1 MEEDRQI
8 VSGASG
14 GPDREEGAAAF
25 TLDVAS
31 YRADLAEF
39 HLTEAQEREFLETLW
54 AILSAFVDLGF
65 KGDICAWLRHSFD
78 EVSQN
83 GPSALHLGEDIP
95 TAGAS
100 TSGKA
105 RPPHVQ
111 Q

>member
-1 MEEDRQI
+1 MEEDGRI

-14 GPDREEGAAAF
+14 GPEPEEGAAAF
-25 TLDVAS
+25 TLDVAA
-31 YRADLAEF
+31 YRAELAEF
-39 HLTEAQEREFLETLW
+39 HLTEEQERQFLETLW

-65 KGDICAWLRHSFD
+65 KGDICAWLRRTFD

-83 GPSALHLGEDIP
+83 DPSALHSEEDLP
-95 TAGAS
+95 TTGAS
-100 TSGKA
+100 IPGKA